1 MYLLA
6 KDPARAR
13 TLYEYAEGRIGR
25 KRMVGARWTSVIGAV
40 EGVDSH
46 SKSGGDDDAISE
58 AASDVAAAYTT
69 LSRSLRF
76 RKSQPQTNSSESP

>member
-1 MYLLA
+1 MYLVA

-25 KRMVGARWTSVIGAV
+25 KRMVGARWTSVIVAV
-40 EGVDSH
+40 EGVDTH
-46 SKSGGDDDAISE
+46 SKSGSDRTAITE

-69 LSRSLRF
+69 MSRSLRL
-76 RKSQPQTNSSESP
+76 RKSQTQNNGSESP